1 MKMEV
6 LSYNRASNQGMRMRR
21 LFDVPYNASQ
31 LDINGNTKTF
41 EKYQVPAVMHSRV
54 NKVKFVFESNLTGV
68 VKRPQI
74 HVDADVELA
83 WGDFAD
89 HITALNFKHE
99 QQELLLTYVQPLE
112 DETLKVLIDAGLY
125 REDRFEELMG
135 KFMAGETFDAE
146 GDMHLEYIDVAEAMD
161 SERKAP
167 LVLVDPVNIVHEKH
181 DPSERT
187 NLADLVRLAA
197 KNVIELKNEGI
208 KTEDLIR
215 SEQDAPKQVIIDSP
229 IEDVIAASREQQIVA
244 EVDNSLISA
253 TSTFLGQEIDVTDK
267 IKEALRPNHLSED
280 DRIRDLKERDRQEMV
295 QKQSE
300 LDLIVLKNQTVV
312 NITEA
317 EILDPKLFDGGIV
330 SKRRTSEQDD
340 DRDRDD
346 DGPSL

>member
-1 MKMEV
+1 MNCHDIIDSRMNRVTYHRRAVEREGKKVKMEV

-146 GDMHLEYIDVAEAMD
+146 GDMHLEYIDVA
-161 SERKAP
+161 
-167 LVLVDPVNIVHEKH
+167 
-181 DPSERT
+181 
-187 NLADLVRLAA
+187 
-197 KNVIELKNEGI
+197 
-208 KTEDLIR
+208 
-215 SEQDAPKQVIIDSP
+215 
-229 IEDVIAASREQQIVA
+229 
-244 EVDNSLISA
+244 
-253 TSTFLGQEIDVTDK
+253 
-267 IKEALRPNHLSED
+267 
-280 DRIRDLKERDRQEMV
+280 
-295 QKQSE
+295 
-300 LDLIVLKNQTVV
+300 
-312 NITEA
+312 
-317 EILDPKLFDGGIV
+317 
-330 SKRRTSEQDD
+330 
-340 DRDRDD
+340 
-346 DGPSL
+346 